1 MSKKYKGKY
10 IVRSESAGVFYGEVA
25 ERNGREV
32 HMQNARR
39 LWDWD
44 GSTECIQLSV
54 DGTKLPENCKFTIW
68 VDDIEILD
76 VIEIIPAKEKACKSI
91 EGVGAWA
98 M

>member
-1 MSKKYKGKY
+1 MIKKYDGKY
-10 IVRSESAGVFYGEVA
+10 IVRSESAGVFFGEISG
-25 ERNGREV
+25 RNGREV

-39 LWDWD
+39 LWYWD
-44 GSTECIQLSV
+44 GASECIQLSV

-76 VIEIIPAKEKACKSI
+76 VIEIIPAIEKACKSI
-91 EGVGAWA
+91 EGVGTWA